1 MRAASLSA
9 KAAPVRRPPASR
21 GKPEPMVIPELPE
34 AMKAAMRFGFAFDV
48 INSFAGMSSIR
59 QSPAWRPYW
68 RRGDARTGLDSGPI
82 ARRRVQSLI
91 ARLHCLVAR
100 SILWP
105 RLARWQA
112 SRRIHG
118 WGRQTCRSACG
129 ACREA
134 HAGAVQRANNR
145 ALTIPVA
152 PPARRAFLQSREG
165 PPSPP
170 SLEAFRSCRFV
181 SGGSGPRRLAGGD
194 RRPVDR
200 VRSQPCAVAC
210 SR

>member
-1 MRAASLSA
+1 MPRCALA
-9 KAAPVRRPPASR
+9 
-21 GKPEPMVIPELPE
+21 
-34 AMKAAMRFGFAFDV
+34 FAFDV

-68 RRGDARTGLDSGPI
+68 RCGDARTGLDSGPI

-118 WGRQTCRSACG
+118 WGRQTCR
-129 ACREA
+129 
-134 HAGAVQRANNR
+134 
-145 ALTIPVA
+145 
-152 PPARRAFLQSREG
+152 RRAVPVEKLMLVPSSEQITALSLYQSRHLHGEHFCNLAKARLLRHLSRRFAVVDSCPEARGRAGLQEEIDG
-165 PPSPP
+165 P
-170 SLEAFRSCRFV
+170 
-181 SGGSGPRRLAGGD
+181 
-194 RRPVDR
+194 
-200 VRSQPCAVAC
+200 
-210 SR
+210 